1 MKTIECEVRQQSI
14 VIGAP
19 FVPVAGSAEIYG
31 ASFSFDEAWDGFTR
45 TAVFECG
52 GERREQLLVDD
63 QCSVPWEI
71 LRPDGYLRVGVYGVC
86 GTQVMPTVYSESI
99 FVRRGAELSEAAQEH
114 TPSAPEAILAWAEEV
129 IAARS
134 ELREISA
141 ECETLSAGADA
152 TAVYSD
158 GVLSLGIPR
167 GEQGERGETGA
178 QGEPGYTPVRGTD
191 YWTEADRQSV
201 VTDVLAQLPYWTGG
215 SY

>member
-1 MKTIECEVRQQSI
+1 MREKTINEFNELL
-14 VIGAP
+14 
-19 FVPVAGSAEIYG
+19 
-31 ASFSFDEAWDGFTR
+31 AS
-45 TAVFECG
+45 
-52 GERREQLLVDD
+52 
-63 QCSVPWEI
+63 
-71 LRPDGYLRVGVYGVC
+71 
-86 GTQVMPTVYSESI
+86 
-99 FVRRGAELSEAAQEH
+99 
-114 TPSAPEAILAWAEEV
+114 SAPVPGGGGVSALVSALGAGLGVMVGRLTIGKKKYAEHEA
-129 IAARS
+129 

-178 QGEPGYTPVRGTD
+178 QGGAGYTPVRGTD

-215 SY
+215 NY